1 MHVAFCQRISA
12 SVRAKSSGRSQQ
24 TRAGIIGRSTRVIE
38 LKLDISQWEALGAKV
53 QAAGKSAPKA
63 LTRAINH
70 TGNKATTQMVRALAA
85 QTGLKI
91 KTTRKALKKKNASGA
106 GGAFTITSRGGNIR
120 LKFFKARE
128 TRKGVSAAPWN
139 KRRTYAGVFMRGGH
153 FPKRVDLG
161 MNGATVKRAG
171 KSRYPLKTVKSG
183 LFIPTE
189 MIKDQSA
196 AAFYSTA
203 QRELPP
209 RLMHELGF
217 VLGGK

>member
-1 MHVAFCQRISA
+1 MNAAFALRMCALAHAKKSRSKWARTFA
-12 SVRAKSSGRSQQ
+12 S
-24 TRAGIIGRSTRVIE
+24 IGRSTRVIE

-70 TGNKATTQMVRALAA
+70 TGNKATTQMVRALAE

-91 KTTRKALKKKNASGA
+91 KTTRKALRKKNASGA

-153 FPKRVDLG
+153 FPNRVDLG

-171 KSRYPLKTVKSG
+171 SARYPLKTVKSG

-189 MIKDQSA
+189 MIKGASA
-196 AAFYSTA
+196 AAFFNTA